1 MRRNKPSADGTKQY
15 WRCATTGCQ
24 GTAESAFGS
33 TIDLL
38 PRINHNPITCVPSP
52 TAIMIKKKMNI
63 VKQVATTN
71 PVLSSHQIVTNAKE
85 GLSMEEI
92 EAFPED
98 SNIKRRVTN
107 ARRPI
112 GAAEADLE
120 PAIMVLSE
128 DLKTTA
134 NGERFLLYDS
144 RNDHPEKPVILI
156 YASEYGL
163 NLLRENRKWSGDGT
177 FFSCPKHFKQLYTLN
192 IFKEHSSLPTVFF
205 LLPGKSEE
213 IYKRAFDALTRL
225 CPDLDPDMFM
235 ADFEMAPVSV
245 LKRRFLPMV
254 VKFCLFHYSQSLFK
268 NFQKLGLVELYQNSE
283 VKARLR
289 SFNALAFL
297 PDFEVEDGFDDL
309 VARGENLIASG
320 AVPQAKFHFG
330 YVKYIERTYIRRFD
344 FDNLKVDALFPV
356 KSWNHF
362 LSVRNGT
369 ARTNNAVEGWHHTFN
384 KKFAKNN
391 MSLSHFIIRLKE
403 EEDSTRQMDIRNAKS
418 QKVVKAEL
426 QIKSLVDRYAAVDV
440 LLRNTANRVK
450 FLRHLQPHT
459 AKFYNQDTSNEVE
472 TMDEYVD

>member
-1 MRRNKPSADGTKQY
+1 MVIQSNKGKPMANCGGHLMRRNKPSADGTKQY

-38 PRINHNPITCVPSP
+38 PRINHNPITCSY
-52 TAIMIKKKMNI
+52 TGNQDQDRMNI
-63 VKQVATTN
+63 VKQVATAN
-71 PVLSSHQIVTNAKE
+71 PALSSHQIVTNAKE

-112 GAAEADLE
+112 GAVEADLE

-235 ADFEMAPVSV
+235 A
-245 LKRRFLPMV
+245 
-254 VKFCLFHYSQSLFK
+254 
-268 NFQKLGLVELYQNSE
+268 
-283 VKARLR
+283 
-289 SFNALAFL
+289 
-297 PDFEVEDGFDDL
+297 
-309 VARGENLIASG
+309 
-320 AVPQAKFHFG
+320 G
-330 YVKYIERTYIRRFD
+330 YRHD
-344 FDNLKVDALFPV
+344 ANPLDAL
-356 KSWNHF
+356 
-362 LSVRNGT
+362 
-369 ARTNNAVEGWHHTFN
+369 
-384 KKFAKNN
+384 
-391 MSLSHFIIRLKE
+391 
-403 EEDSTRQMDIRNAKS
+403 RNASS

-426 QIKSLVDRYAAVDV
+426 QIKTLVDRYAAVDV

-450 FLRHLQPHT
+450 FLRHLQLHT

-472 TMDEYVD
+472 TMDEYMD